1 MGSFLSEKSL
11 SGLDNIKGDLLAD
24 AMDPKNKAALN
35 SLMASTKTKNAA
47 VIAAAAALPP
57 TPPAPAPTPA
67 ATPGLAPAAVTPA
80 ATPVTGGA
88 KKKLRAKKRGTRST
102 RRKGKKAKGTRRS
115 R

>member
-57 TPPAPAPTPA
+57 TPAPTPA

-88 KKKLRAKKRGTRST
+88 KKKLRMKKRGTRST
-102 RRKGKKAKGTRRS
+102 RRKAKKAKGTRRS

>member
-47 VIAAAAALPP
+47 VMAAAAALPP
-57 TPPAPAPTPA
+57 TPPAPTPA

-88 KKKLRAKKRGTRST
+88 KKKLRMKKRGTRST
-102 RRKGKKAKGTRRS
+102 RRKGKKTKGTRRS